1 MNIFHTE
8 QLIALISR
16 SQMFDPKQLTAEER
30 IEMNQLL
37 LELSLKEEKHN
48 ICKVLT
54 IDDCRML
61 LHE

>member
-1 MNIFHTE
+1 MIP
-8 QLIALISR
+8 LISR
-16 SQMFDPKQLTAEER
+16 SQMFDPKQLTVEER

-48 ICKVLT
+48 TYKALT